1 MPPTRRARNTS
12 TPADPGPIPAD
23 LDLGRLYAKD
33 LLSLCSRLNLTM
45 TGGRDALTNTDNLP
59 GTLSPIQDGG
69 ENVEN
74 QNDQNALELQFQQL
88 QRQVQE
94 LLDRELPQDGLLS
107 ATQLTQEQLIVQGSP
122 NKAIEKAA
130 SAATQGPGCYTGK
143 TDIESA
149 FLLIPVHPND
159 WELLGM
165 FWNGQY
171 YFDKVLPF
179 GLRSAPYIFNQLSD
193 AIEWILLN
201 KCSISFVCHIL
212 DDFFIVEPPF
222 YTPPLDSL
230 CQASLS
236 SMIFTFKNL
245 NIPISAAKTEG
256 PSQIILFMGIILD
269 SGKMEGRLPEDKVER
284 IKSALSTF
292 QSQRSTTLQELQ
304 SLIGTLN
311 FACKVIPPGRPFLQR
326 IIHLARGVKKT
337 HHHIKLTTGFYKDI
351 EMWKMF
357 IDQWNGIGLFLSPL
371 WETSDT
377 LSTKVHSYFT
387 WVCLRTI

>member
-94 LLDRELPQDGLLS
+94 LLDRESPQDGLLS

-193 AIEWILLN
+193 AIKWILLN
-201 KCSISFVCHIL
+201 RCSISFVCHIYSGATLSYPSIKFPLSGKPVKYDL
-212 DDFFIVEPPF
+212 DLQKFEYHYI
-222 YTPPLDSL
+222 
-230 CQASLS
+230 C
-236 SMIFTFKNL
+236 
-245 NIPISAAKTEG
+245 
-256 PSQIILFMGIILD
+256 SQNRGALPNYSVHGYHTRL
-269 SGKMEGRLPEDKVER
+269 GKMEARLPEDKVER

>member
-94 LLDRELPQDGLLS
+94 LLDRESPQDGLLS

-171 YFDKVLPF
+171 YLDKVLPF